1 MRQITEG
8 NIEAQ
13 DQQINTAVGGI
24 VQQAQPPKQPGGFRR
39 FLGMAAGIAANVFMP
54 GMGGILGNLLGGG
67 LRAGSPGTDPNQY
80 LRLQQQMN
88 AQSEEFET
96 VSAVLKSKHDSAMA
110 AINNLKG

>member
-13 DQQINTAVGGI
+13 DQHIDPGVGGI
-24 VQQAQPPKQPGGFRR
+24 VQQGQPPKQPGGFRR

-67 LRAGSPGTDPNQY
+67 LGSGSPGTDPNQY
-80 LRLQQQMN
+80 LRFQQQIN
-88 AQSEEFET
+88 AQSEAFET